1 MDHDPDQMFDAA
13 AQRGKRPKRAEPRAS
28 SARYDPACGRVLVEL
43 ENGCAFAFPARLAK
57 GLERATDVELAR
69 VEILGSGYGLHWKAL
84 GADLSVPGMLA
95 GLFGIKAFVDRQ
107 RAAHAGRATS
117 AAKAVSSRL
126 NGAKGGRPRK
136 AAVEP

>member
-1 MDHDPDQMFDAA
+1 MDHDLDGMLDAA
-13 AQRGKRPKRAEPRAS
+13 AQRGKRQERAEPRAM

-43 ENGCAFAFPARLAK
+43 DNGCAFAFPARLAK
-57 GLERATDVELAR
+57 GLEHATDAELAG
-69 VEILGSGYGLHWKAL
+69 VETLESGYELHWKAL
-84 GADLSVPGMLA
+84 RADLSVPGLLA

-117 AAKAVSSRL
+117 PAKAASSRL

-136 AAVEP
+136 AAVEV